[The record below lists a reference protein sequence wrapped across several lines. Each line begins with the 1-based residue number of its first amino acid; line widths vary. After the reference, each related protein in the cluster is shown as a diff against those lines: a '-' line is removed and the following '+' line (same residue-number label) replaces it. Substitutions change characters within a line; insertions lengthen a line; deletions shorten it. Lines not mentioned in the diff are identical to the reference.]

1 MTAITIL
8 LAILCFVLMVAGLA
22 GVFLPL
28 LPGIPLAWLG
38 LFIYAIGTG
47 FDRISILTTVVFFIL
62 MLITLLFDFIAPML
76 GASKYRASKWGVIG
90 AFLGFTVGIIVF
102 QFWGVILGPF
112 LGAFLGELIAKRQPG
127 RALKSALGAFL
138 GFVAGT
144 LVKTILILIMLGFF
158 IMSLF

>member
-1 MTAITIL
+1 MVTVL

-28 LPGIPLAWLG
+28 LPGVPLAWLG

-47 FDRISILTTVVFFIL
+47 FDRISILTTVIFFIL
-62 MLITLLFDFIAPML
+62 MLLTLLFDFVAPML
-76 GASKYRASKWGVIG
+76 GASKYRASRYGIIG
-90 AFLGFTVGIIVF
+90 AFIGFTVGIFVF
-102 QFWGVILGPF
+102 GFWGVILGPF
-112 LGAFLGELIAKRQPG
+112 LGAFLGELIAKGQPRQ
-127 RALKSALGAFL
+127 ALKSALGAFL

-144 LVKTILILIMLGFF
+144 LVKTILILIMLGFV